1 MGFFREVT
9 EGFVNGFV
17 SAAKSGPSHSS
28 ASGREMIEACCAQLG
43 WSIDERLDN
52 NGMVLYF
59 KDPIVSIRKLL
70 ITVGDAGSL
79 AVMSVF
85 SGAEIPAHQVSSEVL
100 GYLLS
105 RNTAMVCP
113 AWQIAA
119 NDGKIRF
126 SVAYGTLVRGLDAGL
141 FKVLCETMCKEVHDF
156 DSKLRQAGIL

>member
-17 SAAKSGPSHSS
+17 SAGKNGPSHSS
-28 ASGREMIEACCAQLG
+28 ASGRDVIEACCAQLG
-43 WSIDERLDN
+43 WSIDERIQN

-70 ITVGDAGSL
+70 ITVGDAGSI

-85 SGAEIPAHQVSSEVL
+85 SAAEIPAHQVSSEVL

-113 AWQIAA
+113 AWQISA
-119 NDGKIRF
+119 NDGKIGF
-126 SVAYGTLVRGLDAGL
+126 SVAYGTHVRGLDAPL
-141 FKVLCETMCKEVHDF
+141 FKVLCETMCKEVHEF